1 MPSMDIGIE
10 VCFGQE
16 AAGEIVLSIDFS
28 WRAGSP
34 AHMGSLS
41 YPGHPA
47 DPPEME
53 IETIFWPIER
63 WDAEQKAAVKDHI
76 EMPYSGLPTTAA
88 EAIEAYI
95 IENYDDSQDYDEPDW
110 RE

>member
-1 MPSMDIGIE
+1 MPSMDVSVE
-10 VCFGQE
+10 VIFGKE
-16 AAGEIVLSIDFS
+16 AAGEIVLSVDFK
-28 WRAGSP
+28 WRSGSP

-47 DPPEME
+47 DPPEIE

-63 WDAEQKAAVKDHI
+63 FDKATGKHIPDHI
-76 EMPYSGLPTTAA
+76 EMPYSGLPLSVG

-95 IENYDDSQDYDEPDW
+95 IEHYDDSHDYED
-110 RE
+110 

>member
-1 MPSMDIGIE
+1 MDVGIE

-16 AAGEIVLSIDFS
+16 AAGEIVLSVDFK
-28 WRAGSP
+28 WRAGAP

-47 DPPEME
+47 DPPELE
-53 IETIFWPIER
+53 VETVFWPVER
-63 WDAEQKAAVKDHI
+63 WDPVKKVAIPDHI
-76 EMPYSGLPTTAA
+76 EMPYSGIPASVA

-95 IENYDDSQDYDEPDW
+95 IEHYDDSHDYEDW
-110 RE
+110 LAP

>member
-10 VCFGQE
+10 VCFGKE
-16 AAGEIVLSIDFS
+16 AAGEIVLSVDFK

-47 DPPEME
+47 DPPEIE
-53 IETIFWPIER
+53 IETIFWPVER
-63 WDAEQKAAVKDHI
+63 WDREKKVAIADHI
-76 EMPYSGLPTTAA
+76 EMPYSGLPLDVA

-95 IENYDDSQDYDEPDW
+95 IEHYDDSHVDDY
-110 RE
+110 